1 MTKVAN
7 WPPLSCFTLYLPS
20 FFPAF
25 AGDGAVTDVVAVETA
40 VPADFLSQAI
50 GLLLS
55 FFNRTTDG
63 GGAEYAATCGDD
75 LTVLQSGTR
84 MEHFA
89 FQLRGSIQT
98 FDHIA
103 LGVIGRITTSGD
115 HHTHGWAWVPG
126 GFDLVQRLG
135 QCGFDQQHQGRLQAA
150 HDRLGF
156 RVAEAAVELND
167 LGLAGLVDHQP
178 GVEETGVDVAFAGHT
193 AHGRVDHFVHYAL
206 VHIDGDH
213 RGWRVSAHAAGV
225 RAGIGVTD
233 ALVVLAGGHRQ
244 HVLAVDHDD
253 KGGFFTAQKLFNDH
267 ARTRVTES
275 VASEHVAYGV
285 FGFGQGHGDD
295 HAFARSQ
302 AVSLDHDRRA
312 DFLQVGQGRLD
323 FGEVL
328 VVGRWDVLA
337 CQEILGKGLGA
348 FQLRSGG
355 GGAEDIQ
362 LARTEQINHA
372 FNQRRFRADD
382 GQLHVLLGEIGQLL
396 DGQNVD
402 GDVLALGLN
411 SGAGVAGG
419 DEDFSDALVLGH
431 FPGQGVFT
439 TAAADDQYVHVA
451 LPVEAGVE
459 PVWWISKTLSI
470 LQISRLRSGW

>member
-63 GGAEYAATCGDD
+63 GGAEYAATCGDN
-75 LTVLQSGTR
+75 LAVLQSGAR

-103 LGVIGRITTSGD
+103 LGVIGRITTGGD
-115 HHTHGWAWVPG
+115 HHAHGRTRVPG
-126 GFDLVQRLG
+126 GFYFVQRLG
-135 QCGFDQQHQGRLQAA
+135 QGSLDQQHQRAFQAA

-178 GVEETGVDVAFAGHT
+178 SVEETGVDVAFAGHA
-193 AHGRVDHFVHYAL
+193 AHGRVDDFVHYAL
-206 VHIDGDH
+206 VHIGGDH

-225 RAGIGVTD
+225 RAGIGVAD

-244 HVLAVDHDD
+244 HVLTVDHDNERSL
-253 KGGFFTAQKLFNDH
+253 FTVQKLFNDH
-267 ARTRVTES
+267 A
-275 VASEHVAYGV
+275 
-285 FGFGQGHGDD
+285 
-295 HAFARSQ
+295 
-302 AVSLDHDRRA
+302 
-312 DFLQVGQGRLD
+312 
-323 FGEVL
+323 
-328 VVGRWDVLA
+328 
-337 CQEILGKGLGA
+337 
-348 FQLRSGG
+348 
-355 GGAEDIQ
+355 
-362 LARTEQINHA
+362 
-372 FNQRRFRADD
+372 
-382 GQLHVLLGEIGQLL
+382 
-396 DGQNVD
+396 
-402 GDVLALGLN
+402 
-411 SGAGVAGG
+411 
-419 DEDFSDALVLGH
+419 
-431 FPGQGVFT
+431 
-439 TAAADDQYVHVA
+439 
-451 LPVEAGVE
+451 
-459 PVWWISKTLSI
+459 
-470 LQISRLRSGW
+470 

>member
-75 LTVLQSGTR
+75 LAVLQSGAR

-103 LGVIGRITTSGD
+103 LGVIGRITTGGD
-115 HHTHGWAWVPG
+115 HHAHGRTRVPG
-126 GFDLVQRLG
+126 GFYFVQRLG
-135 QCGFDQQHQGRLQAA
+135 QGSLDQQHQRAFQAA

-178 GVEETGVDVAFAGHT
+178 GVEEAGVDVALGGHA
-193 AHGRVDHFVHYAL
+193 AHGRVDHLVHHAL
-206 VHIDGDH
+206 VHLGGDH
-213 RGWRVSAHAAGV
+213 RRRRVGAHAAGI
-225 RAGIGVTD
+225 RAGVAVAN
-233 ALVVLAGGHRQ
+233 ALVVLAGGHRH

-253 KGGFFTAQKLFNDH
+253 KACFFAVEELFDH
-267 ARTRVTES
+267 YTRTGVAEGIAR
-275 VASEHVAYGV
+275 EHIAHGV
-285 FGFGQGHGDD
+285 FGFLQGHGDD
-295 HAFARSQ
+295 HALACGQ
-302 AVSLDHDRRA
+302 AVGLDHDRRA

-328 VVGRWDVLA
+328 VVGCWDVLA
-337 CQEILGKGLGA
+337 CEEILGKGLGA

-372 FNQRRFRADD
+372 FNQRRFRAND
-382 GQLHVLLGEIGQLL
+382 GQLHILFGEVSQLL
-396 DGQNVD
+396 NGQNVD
-402 GDVLALGLN
+402 GDVLALGFN
-411 SGAGVAGG
+411 GGAGVARG
-419 DEDFSDALVLGH
+419 DEDFLDALVLRH

-439 TAAADDQYVHVA
+439 TAAADDQYVHVS
-451 LPVEAGVE
+451 LPMEAGVW
-459 PVWWISKTLSI
+459 PF
-470 LQISRLRSGW
+470 GG